1 VVYLCHEECEET
13 GSIFECSGGTYQ
25 KVCAPC
31 RSTSIAPPTTAIRH
45 RPETATAAACCSAA
59 THPPL
64 RGDWV
69 QMIPVQSALL
79 PCQVQLARAE
89 GYVHD
94 LTTGDP
100 SVEDVRDNFEAIVD
114 MDDAE
119 VTDSGSMDGVGNVM
133 EAAENGWDPKAK
145 L

>member
-1 VVYLCHEECEET
+1 
-13 GSIFECSGGTYQ
+13 
-25 KVCAPC
+25 
-31 RSTSIAPPTTAIRH
+31 
-45 RPETATAAACCSAA
+45 
-59 THPPL
+59 
-64 RGDWV
+64 
-69 QMIPVQSALL
+69 
-79 PCQVQLARAE
+79 VQLARAE